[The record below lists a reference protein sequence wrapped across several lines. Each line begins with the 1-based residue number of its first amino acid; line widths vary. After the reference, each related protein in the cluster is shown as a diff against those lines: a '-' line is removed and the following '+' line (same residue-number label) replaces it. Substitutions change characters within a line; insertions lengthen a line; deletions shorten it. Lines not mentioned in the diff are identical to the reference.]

1 MSLAATGDVNLRM
14 IDPVDNCRQ
23 LLALIAPPRCL
34 FCGLRPHAAAVNTVE
49 GCCPGCRRDL
59 PWNLEACPGCALP
72 SAGAQRCRRCRER
85 PARFDRA
92 WTAFDLAE
100 PVHASLLGLKY
111 RARFADGRVLAQLMA
126 QALRDDGRVLPDCL
140 LPVPL
145 HWSRLMRR
153 GYNQAQRIT
162 RVLSAELGVPMDES
176 LLRRRR
182 RGRDQIGQSA
192 AARRANLRGVF
203 EARGSL
209 QGRRIALVDD
219 VMTTGATF
227 DELARVCRR
236 AGAVDIEVWAV
247 ARTRLA

>member
-1 MSLAATGDVNLRM
+1 M
-14 IDPVDNCRQ
+14 
-23 LLALIAPPRCL
+23 
-34 FCGLRPHAAAVNTVE
+34 
-49 GCCPGCRRDL
+49 
-59 PWNLEACPGCALP
+59 
-72 SAGAQRCRRCRER
+72 
-85 PARFDRA
+85 
-92 WTAFDLAE
+92 
-100 PVHASLLGLKY
+100 
-111 RARFADGRVLAQLMA
+111 
-126 QALRDDGRVLPDCL
+126 
-140 LPVPL
+140 
-145 HWSRLMRR
+145 
-153 GYNQAQRIT
+153 
-162 RVLSAELGVPMDES
+162 LSAELGVPMDES